1 MTKTQIKDLLKKAA
15 NKRKGIG
22 AIPVGLRFTI
32 AGVKMFVEA
41 QFDIY
46 NKVHINIVDEQTK
59 KTVVKI
65 DGVVRN
71 KKEQAEKL
79 LKYVVKNTLI
89 DIESTSTQKAARFS
103 SINFTNF
110 KTTRLDASK
119 AILQDTK
126 KIIDQLSQEVNLYN
140 KTPTKAIEI
149 KAKTGVK
156 TPIKT
161 KTMATKT
168 GLKADG
174 SLKKG
179 FKYARGGRV
188 VKAGAASKPAAK
200 RKATKKTYVKLRQ
213 TGTMKSKEMDAARKA
228 LKPGKRVSK
237 AGNVYYE
244 YRANR
249 SDLKPTSKG
258 RSL

>member
-1 MTKTQIKDLLKKAA
+1 MTKIQVKDLLKKGA

-46 NKVHINIVDEQTK
+46 NKVHINIVDEQSK

-65 DGVVRN
+65 DGVARN

-79 LKYVVKNTLI
+79 LKYVVKNTNI
-89 DIESTSTQKAARFS
+89 DIESTSTY
-103 SINFTNF
+103 
-110 KTTRLDASK
+110 KTQGLKNRSVRYPAEK

-149 KAKTGVK
+149 KARTAVK

-168 GLKADG
+168 KTGLKANG
-174 SLKKG
+174 TLKKG
-179 FKYARGGRV
+179 FKYAKGGRV
-188 VKAGAASKPAAK
+188 VKAGVG
-200 RKATKKTYVKLRQ
+200 TKKTYVKLRQ
-213 TGTMKSKEMDAARKA
+213 TGTMKSKEMDAGRKA

-249 SDLKPTSKG
+249 SDLKPKSKG